1 MYVSL
6 PQSQVSY
13 LQLCH
18 SSYSESLKV
27 LLHLADFFFIGTSVC
42 LQSFKRQ
49 KHLHNLILANSCESS
64 VAKKKSL

>member
-27 LLHLADFFFIGTSVC
+27 LLHLADFFFYWNKC
-42 LQSFKRQ
+42 LFT
-49 KHLHNLILANSCESS
+49 EF
-64 VAKKKSL
+64 